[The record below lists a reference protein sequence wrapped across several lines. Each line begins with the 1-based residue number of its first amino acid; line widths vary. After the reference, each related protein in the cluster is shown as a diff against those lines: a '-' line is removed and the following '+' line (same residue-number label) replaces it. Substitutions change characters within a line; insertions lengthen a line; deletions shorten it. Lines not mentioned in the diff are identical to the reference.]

1 LSGALGL
8 TRVMEVPPPHA
19 DLVSARECDFAE
31 ALAALHELVGAPVLV
46 QVLGASSE
54 CRASVLTLRGMV
66 ERGYELGQTERS
78 PIVFEVAGAML
89 VMTRDSL
96 AGGCREEYERRSD
109 GVRWRVVG
117 LAFRNGVYV
126 ELEEAL

>member
-1 LSGALGL
+1 
-8 TRVMEVPPPHA
+8 MEVPPPHA

-31 ALAALHELVGAPVLV
+31 ALAALHELAGAAVLV

-54 CRASVLTLRGMV
+54 SRASVLTLRGMV

-78 PIVFEVAGAML
+78 PIVFEIAGALL
-89 VMTRDSL
+89 VVSPDSL
-96 AGGCREEYERRSD
+96 AGAWREAYERRSD

-117 LAFRNGVYV
+117 LAFRNGAYV
-126 ELEEAL
+126 ELEEAV